1 MTTRIPRFFFFYL
14 ALSFFFLPAKLVSAD
29 RWVEVR
35 SAHFTVSSNSSES
48 EARRIANQ
56 MEEIRAV
63 FLTTLPE
70 LRVDPGKPIV
80 VIAVR
85 NEDSLRLLLPDY
97 WTVKDRMHPTGI
109 YLPSLDRNFA
119 VLRTDI
125 GGSKENPYHSL
136 FFEYTQ
142 NVLRLNYSAL
152 PTWLSVG
159 LSEYY
164 GNTLVEFGEIGVGH
178 ASRAQLEYLKK
189 TLLIPLPDLLT
200 ADSRSPL
207 LNLQDRAP
215 LFYAESW
222 ALVHYLLNDPDARK
236 AQWFFK
242 FMKAFEETND
252 SQEAAKQVFGDLKHM
267 QMVLET
273 YSRDTSF
280 KYQRFKPQAPI
291 SDKSY
296 PVREMTSAEALT
308 VQGDFLAHL
317 NHPIQAREM
326 FKQALEQKPD
336 AAGPHIGIGYIEY
349 LQHNN
354 DAALAEFDKA
364 ISLDQQDFRPYHFR
378 ALLVLRK
385 SGYGKESTPQII
397 ANLEKVTSL
406 YPDFAPAYGFL
417 SVAYRQQDATK
428 AKAFDAAIKASK
440 LEPANYN
447 FMVDIGDALL
457 ALNHEQTAGTLLE
470 RMQKSART
478 PADKELV
485 ESFARRL
492 AAHKN
497 SSAAKTK
504 SSDNPAPAT
513 TAAAGDESAQQVG
526 GDMKSQTQPA
536 SRQIEEGLIQD
547 ASCTASA
554 ITSVH
559 FAILGK
565 TVSLTSPDPA
575 NIAVTAEGKPSS
587 WSAVPCEQWK
597 GRKAR
602 IAFAPAPDEKTPAAI
617 ISVDF
622 L

>member
-1 MTTRIPRFFFFYL
+1 MTTRIPRFFLFC
-14 ALSFFFLPAKLVSAD
+14 LSLGFLLFPVTAVSAD

-35 SAHFTVSSNSSES
+35 SAHFTVCSNSGES

-70 LRVDPGKPIV
+70 LRVDPGKPII

-85 NEDSLRLLLPDY
+85 NEDSLRLLLTDY
-97 WTVKDRMHPTGI
+97 WATKDRMHPTGI
-109 YLPSLDRNFA
+109 FLPALDRNFA
-119 VLRTDI
+119 VLRTDL

-136 FFEYTQ
+136 YFEYTQ
-142 NVLRLNYSAL
+142 NVLRLNYPVL

-207 LNLQDRAP
+207 LNLQDRAT

-242 FMKAFEETND
+242 YLKAFDETND

-267 QMVLET
+267 QLVLET

-296 PVREMTSAEALT
+296 PVRDMTLAEALT
-308 VQGDFLAHL
+308 TQGDFLAHL

-336 AAGPHIGIGYIEY
+336 AAAPHIGLGYIEY

-354 DAALAEFDKA
+354 DAALTEFDNA

-378 ALLVLRK
+378 ALLMLRK

-397 ANLEKVTSL
+397 ANLEKVISL
-406 YPDFAPAYGFL
+406 NPDFAPAYGFL

-428 AKAFDAAIKASK
+428 AKSFDAAIKASK

-457 ALNHEQTAGTLLE
+457 ALNHEQVAGTLLD
-470 RMQKSART
+470 RMQKGART

-504 SSDNPAPAT
+504 SSDSPAPAT
-513 TAAAGDESAQQVG
+513 PVATGDGLPQQVG
-526 GDMKSQTQPA
+526 NQTQPA
-536 SRQIEEGLIQD
+536 TSQTEEGLIQD
-547 ASCTASA
+547 AACTAST
-554 ITSVH
+554 ITSVR

-565 TVSLTSPDPA
+565 TLSLTSPDPST
-575 NIAVTAEGKPSS
+575 IAVSVDGKSSS

-597 GRKAR
+597 GRKAK

-622 L
+622 LK

>member
-1 MTTRIPRFFFFYL
+1 MTSRIPRFFFFCL
-14 ALSFFFLPAKLVSAD
+14 SLSFLLLPATLVSAD

-35 SAHFTVSSNSSES
+35 SAHFTVCSNSSES

-56 MEEIRAV
+56 MEEIREV

-70 LRVDPGKPIV
+70 LRVDPGKPII

-97 WTVKDRMHPTGI
+97 WATKDRMHPAGI
-109 YLPSLDRNFA
+109 YLPALDRNYA

-125 GGSKENPYHSL
+125 GGSKENPYHNL
-136 FFEYTQ
+136 YYEYTQ
-142 NVLRLNYSAL
+142 NVLRLNYPVL

-189 TLLIPLPDLLT
+189 NMLIPIPDLLT

-207 LNLQDRAP
+207 LNLQDRAT

-222 ALVHYLLNDPDARK
+222 ALVHYLLNDPSARK
-236 AQWFFK
+236 AEWFFK
-242 FMKAFEETND
+242 YLKAFDETND

-291 SDKSY
+291 SESSY
-296 PVREMTSAEALT
+296 PVRDMTSAEALT

-317 NHPIQAREM
+317 NHPIQAREL

-336 AAGPHIGIGYIEY
+336 AAAPHIGIGYIEY

-354 DAALAEFDKA
+354 DAALAEFDRA

-378 ALLVLRK
+378 ALLILRK

-397 ANLEKVTSL
+397 SNLEKVTSL
-406 YPDFAPAYGFL
+406 NPDFAPAYGFL

-428 AKAFDAAIKASK
+428 AKAFEAAVKASK

-457 ALNHEQTAGTLLE
+457 ALNHEQVAGTLLE
-470 RMQKSART
+470 RMQKEART

-497 SSAAKTK
+497 STAAKAK
-504 SSDNPAPAT
+504 NSESPAPAT
-513 TAAAGDESAQQVG
+513 TTAAGGQLTQQVG
-526 GDMKSQTQPA
+526 TEKKNQTQPA
-536 SRQIEEGLIQD
+536 SSQIEEGLIQD
-547 ASCTASA
+547 ATCTAST

-565 TVSLTSPDPA
+565 TVSLISTDPA
-575 NIAVTAEGKPSS
+575 TITFSLEGKPSN
-587 WSAVPCEQWK
+587 WSALPCEQWK

-602 IAFAPAPDEKTPAAI
+602 IAFAPAPDEKTPAGI